1 MMLETRHSIPE
12 ILSRQ
17 RLFRGLDATELD
29 RLARG
34 TYEYRICKHEALFQ
48 KGDIP
53 KGMHLVI
60 AGQIKL
66 FLPSANG
73 AEMIVHMAG
82 AGETFGEEAVLP
94 HKPCPV
100 AAEANRDTLLM
111 VIDKQVLIEAMRR
124 NCDFSSALMTRM
136 CERMCALIESMET
149 CVQLSSA
156 QRVVQYLTQHAPSEA
171 DSFDLELDANK
182 QTIASQLN
190 LAPETFSRVLNRL
203 SKDGYIHVKG
213 RNIRLQNLTSLRN
226 YAGSLR
232 G

>member
-17 RLFRGLDATELD
+17 RLFRCLDATELSK
-29 RLARG
+29 LAKG
-34 TYEYRICKHEALFQ
+34 TYEYRICKNEALFQ

-66 FLPSANG
+66 FLPAANG
-73 AEMIVHMAG
+73 AEMIVQMAG
-82 AGETFGEEAVLP
+82 AGDSFGEEAVLP
-94 HKPCPV
+94 QKPCPV
-100 AAEANRDTLLM
+100 AAQANRDTLLM
-111 VIDKQVLIEAMRR
+111 VIEKQALIEAMRR
-124 NCDFSSALMTRM
+124 NCDFSNAMMTHM
-136 CERMCALIESMET
+136 CERMCAMIENMET
-149 CVQLSSA
+149 CVQLNSA
-156 QRVVQYLTQHAPSEA
+156 QRVVHYLMQYAPNEA

-213 RNIRLQNLTSLRN
+213 RNIRLRNLTSLRN
-226 YAGSLR
+226 YAG
-232 G
+232 

>member
-17 RLFRGLDATELD
+17 RLFRGLDASELA
-29 RLARG
+29 RLAKG
-34 TYEYRICKHEALFQ
+34 TYEYRISKNEVLFH

-60 AGQIKL
+60 SGQIKL
-66 FLPSANG
+66 FLPAANG

-82 AGETFGEEAVLP
+82 AGDAFGEEAVLP
-94 HKPCPV
+94 HKPCPL
-100 AAEANRDTLLM
+100 AAQANRDTLLM
-111 VIDKQVLIEAMRR
+111 VIEKPALISAMQS
-124 NCDFSSALMTRM
+124 NCDFSNTMMAHM

-149 CVQLSSA
+149 CLQRSSA
-156 QRVVQYLTQHAPSEA
+156 QRVVHYLMQHAPVEA

-213 RNIRLQNLTSLRN
+213 RNISLRNLNSLRN
-226 YAGSLR
+226 YAG
-232 G
+232 

>member
-17 RLFRGLDATELD
+17 KLFRGLDAAELAH
-29 RLARG
+29 LAKG
-34 TYEYRICKHEALFQ
+34 TYEYRISKHEALFQ

-53 KGMHLVI
+53 RGMHLVI

-66 FLPSANG
+66 FLPAVNG

-82 AGETFGEEAVLP
+82 PGDSFGEEAVLP
-94 HKPCPV
+94 HKPSPF
-100 AAEANRDTLLM
+100 AAQANRDSLLM
-111 VIDKQVLIEAMRR
+111 MIEKPVLIETMRH
-124 NCDFSSALMTRM
+124 NCDFSNGLMAHM
-136 CERMCALIESMET
+136 CERMCLLVESMET

-156 QRVVQYLTQHAPSEA
+156 QRVVHYLTQQAPVETG
-171 DSFDLELDANK
+171 SFDLELNANK

-203 SKDGYIHVKG
+203 SRDGYIHVKG
-213 RNIRLQNLTSLRN
+213 RNIRLRDLTSLRN
-226 YAGSLR
+226 YAG
-232 G
+232 

>member
-17 RLFRGLDATELD
+17 RLFRSLGADE
-29 RLARG
+29 LARLGKG
-34 TYEYRICKHEALFQ
+34 TYEYRISKNEALFH

-53 KGMHLVI
+53 SGMHLVI

-66 FLPSANG
+66 FLPAANG
-73 AEMIVHMAG
+73 AEMVVQMAG
-82 AGETFGEEAVLP
+82 AGDAFGEEVVSPTKA
-94 HKPCPV
+94 CPLS
-100 AAEANRDTLLM
+100 AQANRDSLLM
-111 VIDKQVLIEAMRR
+111 VIEKSALIDTMRR
-124 NCDFSSALMTRM
+124 NCDFSSMMMLHM
-136 CERMCALIESMET
+136 CERMCALIDSMET

-156 QRVVQYLTQHAPSEA
+156 QRVVHYLTQHAPIEA
-171 DSFDLELDANK
+171 DSFDLELNANK

-213 RNIRLQNLTSLRN
+213 RNITLRNLSSLRN
-226 YAGSLR
+226 YTG
-232 G
+232 

>member
-1 MMLETRHSIPE
+1 MMQETRHSIPE

-17 RLFRGLDATELD
+17 KLFRSLDAVELG
-29 RLARG
+29 RLAKG
-34 TYEYRICKHEALFQ
+34 TYEYRICKNEALFQ

-66 FLPSANG
+66 FLPAANG
-73 AEMIVHMAG
+73 AEMIVHLAG
-82 AGETFGEEAVLP
+82 AGDTFGEEAVLP
-94 HKPCPV
+94 QKPCPV

-111 VIDKQVLIEAMRR
+111 VIDKQALILAMQH
-124 NCDFSSALMTRM
+124 NCDFSNALMERM
-136 CERMCALIESMET
+136 CERMCSLIENMET
-149 CVQLSSA
+149 CVQLNSA
-156 QRVVQYLTQHAPSEA
+156 QRVVQYLTQHAPIEA
-171 DSFDLELDANK
+171 DSFDLELDSNK

-213 RNIRLQNLTSLRN
+213 RNIRLQNLSLLRN
-226 YAGSLR
+226 YAG
-232 G
+232 

>member
-17 RLFRGLDATELD
+17 KLFRSLDALELG
-29 RLARG
+29 RLAKG
-34 TYEYRICKHEALFQ
+34 TYEYRVSKNEALFQ

-53 KGMHLVI
+53 RGMHLVI

-66 FLPSANG
+66 FLPAANG
-73 AEMIVHMAG
+73 AEMIVHLAG
-82 AGETFGEEAVLP
+82 AGDTFGEEAVLP
-94 HKPCPV
+94 QKPCPV

-111 VIDKQVLIEAMRR
+111 VIDKQALIQAMQH
-124 NCDFSSALMTRM
+124 NCDFSNALMARM
-136 CERMCALIESMET
+136 CERMCSLIENMET
-149 CVQLSSA
+149 CVQLNSA
-156 QRVVQYLTQHAPSEA
+156 QRVVQYLTQHVPIEA
-171 DSFDLELDANK
+171 DSFDLELDSNK

-213 RNIRLQNLTSLRN
+213 RNIRLQNLNLLRN
-226 YAGSLR
+226 YAG
-232 G
+232 